1 MDMMQTG
8 LDPADFADSARKAV
22 AACLG
27 LDPAACA
34 ARLAEDGLLGV
45 LAQEEVGG
53 LGLDLRFALPVVQ
66 AAGAGD
72 LAFPLAETML
82 LARHLAGPAPAIAAS
97 LAAGEARGTI
107 AWAGTARAELVGT
120 VGRAPLAEGADWVLV
135 RLAHGA
141 ALLPGSALRIAKA
154 IGLDETTPEYSVTL
168 TGADAACRL
177 DAAAWGALAEEASLL
192 RAAAILG
199 AAETSLSLAVEHV
212 TTRRQFGKPLVANQA
227 MRHLLARQKL
237 ALEGMRGALI
247 RATGCGDD
255 AEGMLARRAAFLTA
269 ATHGPLIAEASIQA
283 HGGMG
288 FTWDI
293 PVHRHL
299 RRIRTLEVQGEAP
312 AMREA
317 VAAALIDAN

>member
-27 LDPAACA
+27 LDPAGCG

-45 LAQEEVGG
+45 LAPEEVGG

-82 LARHLAGPAPAIAAS
+82 MARHLAGPAPAIAAS
-97 LAAGEARGTI
+97 LAAGEGRGTI
-107 AWAGTARAELVGT
+107 AWAGTARTELVGT

-154 IGLDETTPEYSVTL
+154 IGLDETAPEYNVTL

-177 DAAAWGALAEEASLL
+177 DAAAWSALAEEASLL

-199 AAETSLSLAVEHV
+199 AAETSLALAVEHV

-237 ALEGMRGALI
+237 AMEGMRGALI

-255 AEGMLARRAAFLTA
+255 AVGMLARRAAFLAA

-299 RRIRTLEVQGEAP
+299 RRIRTLEAQGEAP

>member
-8 LDPADFADSARKAV
+8 LDPADFADSARKAI

-45 LAQEEVGG
+45 LAPEEVGG
-53 LGLDLRFALPVVQ
+53 LGLGLRFALPVVQ

-212 TTRRQFGKPLVANQA
+212 TTRGQFGKPLVANQA